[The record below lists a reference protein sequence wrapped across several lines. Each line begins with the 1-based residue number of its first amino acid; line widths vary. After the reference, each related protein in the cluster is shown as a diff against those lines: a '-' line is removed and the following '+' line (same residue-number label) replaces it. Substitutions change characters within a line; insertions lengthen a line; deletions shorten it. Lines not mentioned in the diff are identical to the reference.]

1 MMILHIPLVPP
12 PPPASNHWSTLW
24 TKIKIFVWFW
34 SILPQ
39 IIFVLNFGSLS
50 YELRKSKSK
59 KIQTLYIHFPFFLQI
74 LKKSQFWRFCPKVFS
89 CMYWSTKNARSR
101 MCCPCGDACS
111 QDRENSLSFFRGLSV
126 RSASL
131 KCWMQWRG
139 AVLDP
144 RKWHVVHT
152 SYISTMN

>member
-39 IIFVLNFGSLS
+39 RIFVLNFGSLS

-59 KIQTLYIHFPFFLQI
+59 KIQTLSILFSFFSQI
-74 LKKSQFWRFCPKVFS
+74 LKKKDSFEDFALKCFHVCIEVPKMQDQGCVVHAAMPVRKIEKTLSPSSVVCPFVQRRSNAGCSGGGQFWTPGNG
-89 CMYWSTKNARSR
+89 M
-101 MCCPCGDACS
+101 
-111 QDRENSLSFFRGLSV
+111 
-126 RSASL
+126 
-131 KCWMQWRG
+131 
-139 AVLDP
+139 
-144 RKWHVVHT
+144 
-152 SYISTMN
+152 